1 MSESFKN
8 WRGMAES
15 GGRRIKKVLL
25 IDSNSVSFLSDDDVE
40 RLKRAMK
47 IQKYLE
53 SREHSIQAH
62 REELYSKIGDL
73 SGDRL
78 NRRSMT
84 NLGTFRAYIDLYLSE
99 HTNIHS
105 EMTRIGRILKSTA
118 EGIPVEIYCF
128 TKTTKW
134 KEYENIQSDIFEHLF
149 AILPEFSLRLYQ
161 RPAGNDL
168 KKFKSIK

>member
-1 MSESFKN
+1 
-8 WRGMAES
+8 
-15 GGRRIKKVLL
+15 
-25 IDSNSVSFLSDDDVE
+25 
-40 RLKRAMK
+40 
-47 IQKYLE
+47 
-53 SREHSIQAH
+53 
-62 REELYSKIGDL
+62 
-73 SGDRL
+73 
-78 NRRSMT
+78 
-84 NLGTFRAYIDLYLSE
+84 
-99 HTNIHS
+99 
-105 EMTRIGRILKSTA
+105 MTRIVRILKSTA